1 MEANLC
7 LIVDHD
13 SSDSE
18 VSSYGE
24 NDYDALYDAFQQL
37 LFKSSKLDVAHK
49 KLKFDF
55 KELQSKF
62 EKSLEEEEILKN
74 KISILE
80 NKKAENVECA
90 SCKSYMFDIN
100 ILEKQLEDAINNKS
114 FEKPMFRRKVF
125 HKNKQAPTNKKKRT
139 CRVWVE
145 KGTTHSW
152 NINCFTCFYCM
163 QKGHT
168 SNKCRIKHFD
178 VPNER
183 CAWIPIIK

>member
-1 MEANLC
+1 MPLTLKDPKKFIGDQNFIVLY
-7 LIVDHD
+7 LIG
-13 SSDSE
+13 
-18 VSSYGE
+18 Y
-24 NDYDALYDAFQQL
+24 L
-37 LFKSSKLDVAHK
+37 
-49 KLKFDF
+49 
-55 KELQSKF
+55 
-62 EKSLEEEEILKN
+62 
-74 KISILE
+74 
-80 NKKAENVECA
+80 
-90 SCKSYMFDIN
+90 
-100 ILEKQLEDAINNKS
+100 
-114 FEKPMFRRKVF
+114 
-125 HKNKQAPTNKKKRT
+125 KKRT

>member
-1 MEANLC
+1 M
-7 LIVDHD
+7 V
-13 SSDSE
+13 
-18 VSSYGE
+18 
-24 NDYDALYDAFQQL
+24 
-37 LFKSSKLDVAHK
+37 
-49 KLKFDF
+49 KLKYDF

-62 EKSLEEEEILKN
+62 KKYLEEEEILKS

-80 NKKAENVECA
+80 NKKIENVECA

-100 ILEKQLEDAINNKS
+100 ILQKQLEDATTNKT

-125 HKNKQAPTNKKKRT
+125 HKKNQAPKNKNKRT
-139 CRVWVE
+139 RRVWVG

-152 NINCFTCFYCM
+152 NINRVTCFYCM

-178 VPNER
+178 VPNGR